1 MKKLILCLFIA
12 FTLPAAAQSPIPEF
26 GKIDKADLLLTSC
39 PFESSA
45 SALKLLELQEIEFD
59 YDNYGSKL
67 VTEKRV
73 RIKVFNEKGYKHAT
87 IRIPY
92 YSKRRVTRIK
102 DLEAIVYNL
111 DGAGNITTERL
122 DKKDFFKEKTE
133 DNIGII
139 NFTFPNLK
147 PGSVVEFRYRKIE
160 KDIARL
166 DPWILQDE
174 IPVRQAVCF
183 LTTPNTSRVY
193 EKVVGADTIEQKKEF
208 PETRSARF
216 VKRIYSRENIPSFRY
231 EPFMSSVKDNLLKVI
246 FILIPHAT
254 FATDLMTPKVRWE
267 IFGKTIY
274 HSPFIEGQLKKNLKG
289 TESLIDSAKKISHIA
304 ERIRYLYEQVQK
316 QIPERGEQT
325 AFPDDIADTWVSHY
339 GSSAETNLALLNLL
353 QKAGIPA
360 QPLLVSTR
368 ENGRI
373 NTEFPS
379 PGQLNGLDVFVRD
392 NAEYYVMDASLKY
405 QSPFVPPY
413 NILNREALLL
423 SDEDVEWVTITDNR
437 PLLKSLVNVTA
448 LFTDS
453 GYIQGSAYNIFYDYY
468 KSMML
473 DSTSEDDKKNYFN
486 KKPDGL
492 KMLSTTFEN
501 TQNDNQPLIQK
512 LEFDYTG
519 PNTGNYYFINPQFL
533 MTTNSNPFVQTT
545 RHTDIDLGS
554 RQELILKINLEF
566 PDSLYSVDFIPSNI
580 LVRAP
585 DSSFMYRRIV
595 TQEKGR
601 VSYYQSFEINYPI
614 FYKEDYP
621 GVKEFF
627 DRVYALMAEEIVLK
641 KK

>member
-1 MKKLILCLFIA
+1 MKKLILFLFVA
-12 FTLPAAAQSPIPEF
+12 FHLPAAAQTPIPEF

-45 SALKLLELQEIEFD
+45 TAMKLLDLQEIDFD
-59 YDNYGSKL
+59 YDYYGSKL

-73 RIKVFNEKGYKHAT
+73 RIKVFNEKSYKHAT

-111 DGAGNITTERL
+111 DAAGNVVTEKL
-122 DKKDFFKEKTE
+122 DKKEFFKEKTE

-147 PGSVVEFRYRKIE
+147 PGSVIEFRYRKIE
-160 KDIARL
+160 KDIARI
-166 DPWILQDE
+166 DSWILQDE
-174 IPVRQAVCF
+174 IPVRQAYCI
-183 LTTPNTSRVY
+183 LTTPNTSRVF
-193 EKVVGADTIEQKKEF
+193 EKVLGADTIDQKKDFIENK
-208 PETRSARF
+208 TSRL
-216 VKRIYSRENIPSFRY
+216 VKRTYSRENIPSFRE

-246 FILIPHAT
+246 FILIPHAS
-254 FATDLMTPKVRWE
+254 FSTDLMTPAVRWK
-267 IFGKTIY
+267 IFGTTFL
-274 HSPFIEGQLKKNLKG
+274 HSPFMEGQLKKNLKG
-289 TESLIDSAKKISHIA
+289 AEPIIDSAKKITVIA
-304 ERIRYLYEQVQK
+304 DRIRYIYEQVQK
-316 QIPERGEQT
+316 QIPEIGEQT
-325 AFPDDIADTWVSHY
+325 AFPEDIMDAWENHN
-339 GSSAETNLALLNLL
+339 GSTAETNLALLNLL
-353 QKAGIPA
+353 RKSGVTA
-360 QPLLVSTR
+360 QPILVSTR
-368 ENGRI
+368 ENGKI
-373 NTEFPS
+373 NTDFPS
-379 PGQLNGLDVFVRD
+379 PGQLNGLDVMARD
-392 NAEYYVMDASLKY
+392 SNEVFVMDASLKY
-405 QSPFVPPY
+405 QSPFVPPF
-413 NILNREALLL
+413 NILNREGLLL
-423 SDEDVEWVTITDNR
+423 NDEDAEWVTITDNR
-437 PLLKSLVNVTA
+437 PLLKNLINITA
-448 LFTDS
+448 IFTDS

-492 KMLSTTFEN
+492 KMLSAAFEN

-533 MTTNSNPFVQTT
+533 MTANSNPFVQTT

-566 PDSLYSVDFIPSNI
+566 PDSIYTVDFIPGNI

-585 DSSFMYRRIV
+585 DSSFMYKRVV
-595 TQEKGR
+595 TQEKER

-627 DRVYALMAEEIVLK
+627 DRVYALMGEEIVLK